1 MGKKNQEPVAGAV
14 EQNGNQEPAEAVEAE
29 AAADPAAQ
37 LAAVTAERDQLTA
50 EKAELH
56 DRLLRRQADFENL
69 RRRSE
74 REKIEVREFAAMET
88 IGVLL
93 PILDDFERALVI
105 ECADPDYRKGMLLI
119 YQRFFETLQKL
130 GLEPVPT
137 EGQKFDPHIHHA
149 VETTETAE
157 AEDHTILA
165 ELQKGYNY
173 RGKLLRPAM
182 VKVAV
187 APPAES
193 QG

>member
-1 MGKKNQEPVAGAV
+1 MGTENQEPVAGAV
-14 EQNGNQEPAEAVEAE
+14 EQYGNQEPAEAVEVE
-29 AAADPAAQ
+29 AAADPAAR
-37 LAAVTAERDQLTA
+37 LAAVAAERDQFSA
-50 EKAELH
+50 EKAELY

-74 REKIEVREFAAMET
+74 REKIEIREFAAMET
-88 IGVLL
+88 IGALL

-119 YQRFFETLQKL
+119 YQRCFEALQKL
-130 GLEPVPT
+130 GLEPIPT

-149 VETTETAE
+149 VETIETSE
-157 AEDHTILA
+157 VEDHTILA

-173 RGKLLRPAM
+173 RGRLLRPAM

-187 APPAES
+187 APSDDP
-193 QG
+193 Q